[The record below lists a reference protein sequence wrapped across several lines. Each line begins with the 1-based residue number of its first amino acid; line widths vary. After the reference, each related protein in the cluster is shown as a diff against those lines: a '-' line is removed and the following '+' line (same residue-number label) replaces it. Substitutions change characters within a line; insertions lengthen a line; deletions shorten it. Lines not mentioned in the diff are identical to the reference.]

1 MRAAPEA
8 HKKVKSYEKFLLDA
22 IAKGDEKEQRW
33 WAARL
38 LVAQGEE
45 NRILCSRSPYP
56 DRMYGRTVYRA
67 RAEFTQKA
75 PELWSWLRVSE

>member
-38 LVAQGEE
+38 LAAEGEE
-45 NRILCSRSPYP
+45 NRILCSRSTSPARMCTP
-56 DRMYGRTVYRA
+56 WRDRAQY
-67 RAEFTQKA
+67 TQKA